1 VPKDLNQF
9 KYSENGVSRT
19 LNSQETA
26 LAKMQGSPV
35 ISEKYENVIYITL
48 VIQFGLVALEVFKTG
63 SSIPIS
69 TNSPSTT

>member
-48 VIQFGLVALEVFKTG
+48 VILLV
-63 SSIPIS
+63 
-69 TNSPSTT
+69 